1 MDAAKRYIALRLRLR
16 GEEEWEVSYVLIC
29 CYSGLGVFFCGNLML
44 RCSAIVRAQDAE
56 EALKALK
63 GGLAKAAPESFMLWL
78 HR

>member
-16 GEEEWEVSYVLIC
+16 GEEEWEVSHVLIC
-29 CYSGLGVFFCGNLML
+29 FYLGFGVLFFGNLMV

-56 EALKALK
+56 EALRALK